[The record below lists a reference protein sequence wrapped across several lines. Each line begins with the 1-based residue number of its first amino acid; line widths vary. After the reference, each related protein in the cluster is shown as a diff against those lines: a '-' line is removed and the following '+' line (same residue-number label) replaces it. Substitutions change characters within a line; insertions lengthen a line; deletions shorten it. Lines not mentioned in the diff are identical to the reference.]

1 MRAVYFCLCPC
12 FFAMVILISTLATS
26 QTLTVPQAITDP
38 KQIASK
44 PDARVEKSL
53 SIEKLYMT
61 RQVGGS
67 TWSPDGKTVA
77 FVSNLSGRNNLW
89 LVASEGGW
97 PMQLTVSNERQTGP
111 TWSPDGKWIAYMS
124 DYDGD
129 EQWDI
134 FLVSPKSG
142 QVVNVTSTREIAE
155 QSPAWSPDGRFL
167 AYMVKPRTSSVFE
180 IDVYDTVLRD
190 VKHLTTGTAK
200 DRMNVAPIWSADG
213 QFIVYTQEQAK
224 GTDAN
229 IFLVDVANARSTLLT
244 PHDGEKIF
252 VANDVSP
259 DGQHVLI
266 TSNAANGYDNAGLL
280 DIATKKIHW
289 LTQEKWEIAGRHFSP
304 DGKSLLYT
312 ANVEGSVDI
321 YLYDTATSKA
331 RALPLPPG
339 LNFPSGGPSPFTRD
353 NSRLLYA
360 HTGPTAP
367 GDLWVYDI
375 SDEEAK
381 IKGTR
386 AGEPA
391 PHDPSHQ
398 LTHSLVGGV
407 RAEDMVEPYLV
418 HYPSK
423 DGKWTISAFVY
434 VPHNLPRNGEHPAI
448 VYVHGGPTAQ
458 TMNTFNRFVQYMAN
472 QGYIVIAPNYR
483 GSTGYG
489 KEFQQAN
496 LFDMGGGDLQDV
508 LAAADWIKQTGYV
521 DPKKLIL
528 MGGSYGGYM
537 TMMGVTKA
545 PELWA
550 AGIPIV
556 PFVNWFTEIQHED
569 PVLQQSDL
577 ATMGDLEKNKA
588 LYADRSPINFV
599 NQIKAPLY
607 LLAGGN
613 DPRCPKE
620 EAQQVVDAVK
630 KSGGVV
636 EYKVYENEG
645 HGFAKVENQIDAY
658 KRVAD
663 FLKAHVPPADCSCSL
678 NE

>member
-1 MRAVYFCLCPC
+1 MR
-12 FFAMVILISTLATS
+12 ILSTFVTVVLMSTLAAS
-26 QTLTVPQAITDP
+26 EALPASQAITDP
-38 KQIASK
+38 KQITSK
-44 PDARVEKSL
+44 PDARVEKTL

-89 LVASEGGW
+89 LVPAEGGW
-97 PMQLTVSNERQTGP
+97 PTQLTVSNERQANP
-111 TWSPDGKWIAYMS
+111 IWSPDGKWIAYMS

-134 FLVSPKSG
+134 FTVSPKTG
-142 QVVNVTSTREIAE
+142 QVKNLTNTREIAE
-155 QSPAWSPDGRFL
+155 ESPTWSHDGRFL
-167 AYMVKPRTSSVFE
+167 AYIVKPKTSSVFE

-200 DRMNVAPIWSADG
+200 DRMNVAPIWSADDK
-213 QFIVYTQEQAK
+213 FIVYTQEQSK
-224 GTDAN
+224 GTDSN
-229 IFLVDVANARSTLLT
+229 IFLVEVDTAQSTLLT
-244 PHDGEKIF
+244 PHEGERIYS
-252 VANDVSP
+252 ANDVSP
-259 DGQHVLI
+259 DGKSVLI
-266 TSNAANGYDNAGLL
+266 TSNTGNGYDNVGLL
-280 DIATKKIHW
+280 DIASKKIRW
-289 LTQEKWEIAGRHFSP
+289 LTQDKWEVSGERFSP
-304 DGKSLLYT
+304 DGKFLTYA
-312 ANVEGSVDI
+312 ANIDGNADI
-321 YLYDTATSKA
+321 YRYDIVDGKA
-331 RALPLPPG
+331 RDLGLPKG
-339 LNFPSGGPSPFTRD
+339 VNYVAGNPSPFTAD
-353 NSRLLYA
+353 GSRMLFS

-367 GDLWVYDI
+367 GDLWVYTF
-375 SDEEAK
+375 SDK
-381 IKGTR
+381 
-386 AGEPA
+386 
-391 PHDPSHQ
+391 PSHPNISRQ
-398 LTHSLVGGV
+398 LTNSLVGGV
-407 RAEDMVEPYLV
+407 QAQDMVEPYLV
-418 HYPSK
+418 HYSSK

-434 VPHNLPRNGEHPAI
+434 VPYNLPRNAQHPAI

-458 TMNTFNRFVQYMAN
+458 TMNNFNRFVQYMAN
-472 QGYIVIAPNYR
+472 QGYLVIAPNYR

-508 LAAADWIKQTGYV
+508 LAAADWIQQTGYV

-537 TMMGVTKA
+537 TMMGVAKA
-545 PELWA
+545 PEVWA
-550 AGIPIV
+550 AGVPIV
-556 PFVNWFTEIQHED
+556 PFVNWFTEIQNED
-569 PVLQQSDL
+569 PALQQSHL

-588 LYADRSPINFV
+588 LYEDRSPINFV
-599 NQIKAPLY
+599 DRIKAPLY

-630 KSGGVV
+630 KRGGVV

-645 HGFAKVENQIDAY
+645 HGFAKVENQVDAY
-658 KRVAD
+658 KRVAE
-663 FLKAHVPPADCSCSL
+663 FLIAHVPPADCSCTL